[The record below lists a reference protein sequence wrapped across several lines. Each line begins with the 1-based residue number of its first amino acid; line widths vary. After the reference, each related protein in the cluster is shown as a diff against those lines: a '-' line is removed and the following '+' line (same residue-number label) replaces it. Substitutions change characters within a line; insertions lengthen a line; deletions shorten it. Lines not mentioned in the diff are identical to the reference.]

1 MNTVSIEG
9 NLTRDSEL
17 KYTTNGTA
25 VLKFSIASNDKMKDQ
40 EEVIFIECVVFGK
53 YGESLSQ
60 YLTRGTPVLVIG
72 SLKQDHWVDNQGNK
86 KSKIY
91 IKVDKMKMFGGKK
104 NGGNGHSAAPANQRQ
119 EQVPE
124 VDIDEQNIPF

>member
-1 MNTVSIEG
+1 MNNVTIEG

-53 YGESLSQ
+53 YGEALAQ
-60 YLTRGTPVLVIG
+60 YLTKGTPVLVIG
-72 SLKQDHWVDNQGNK
+72 SLKQDNWVDSQGNK

-91 IKVDKMKMFGGKK
+91 IKVDKMKMLGGKK
-104 NGGNGHSAAPANQRQ
+104 TDGNTSSTNTPVQNQNKA
-119 EQVPE
+119 PE
-124 VDIDEQNIPF
+124 VDVNEQDIPF